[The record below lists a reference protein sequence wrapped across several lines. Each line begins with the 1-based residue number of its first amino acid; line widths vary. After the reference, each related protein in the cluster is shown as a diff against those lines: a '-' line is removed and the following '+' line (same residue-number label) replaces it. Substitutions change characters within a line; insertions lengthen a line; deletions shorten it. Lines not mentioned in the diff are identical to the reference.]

1 VIRQGPFFA
10 CAHWIAAGGA
20 HVPKAALRVCLP
32 LVAAALPPPQ
42 TLHSGFWLLP
52 GGRELAVMAFCI

>member
-10 CAHWIAAGGA
+10 CARWIAAGGA
-20 HVPKAALRVCLP
+20 HVPKAALQVCLP

-42 TLHSGFWLLP
+42 ALRSGFWLLP
-52 GGRELAVMAFCI
+52 GGRELAVMAFRI